1 MPDPIKVHPQALN
14 ESRHIGAGTRLWAFA
29 HVLPGARIGR
39 DCNLC
44 DHVFIENDVV
54 LGDRV
59 TVKSGVQLWD
69 GLRVGDDVF
78 IGPNATF
85 TNDPFP
91 RSRKHL
97 SRYPQTVLEAGC
109 SIGANATILP
119 GITIGRQAMVG
130 AGAVVTQAVPAFAIV
145 AGNPAR
151 ITGYAGASAR
161 LRDETALPPRASD
174 SGYERI
180 RTQVRGVNLHRLP
193 FHGDMRGDL
202 CVGEHGPGQAVPFAV
217 KRHFLVFNVP
227 SPEVRGQHAHLRCH
241 QMLFCLHGS
250 CRVVA
255 DDGRNRAEFT
265 LDDRRVGLHLP
276 PLTWALQYRY
286 TSDAVVLVLASHA
299 YDPDDYVRNYDDF
312 LKRVARRCKPGRT
325 GRSE

>member
-1 MPDPIKVHPQALN
+1 MPAKIKVHPQALN
-14 ESRHIGAGTRLWAFA
+14 ESRQIGRGTRIWAFA
-29 HVLPGARIGR
+29 HLLAGAKVGR
-39 DCNLC
+39 DCNIC
-44 DHVFIENDVV
+44 DQVFIENDVV

-59 TVKSGVQLWD
+59 TVKCGVQLWD

-91 RSRKHL
+91 RSKRRL
-97 SRYPQTVLEAGC
+97 SQHPQTVLESGC

-119 GITIGRQAMVG
+119 GLTIGRHAMIG
-130 AGAVVTQAVPAFAIV
+130 AGAVVTQSVPPFAIV
-145 AGNPAR
+145 MGNPAR
-151 ITGYAGASAR
+151 ITGYAGATAR
-161 LRDETALPPRASD
+161 LPRRAPTTVVSEGPAIETTP
-174 SGYERI
+174 
-180 RTQVRGVNLHRLP
+180 VRGVTLRRLP
-193 FHGDMRGDL
+193 KHADMRGDL
-202 CVGEHGPGQAVPFAV
+202 CVAEHGPGRTVPFAV

-255 DDGRNRAEFT
+255 DDGKNRAEF
-265 LDDRRVGLHLP
+265 LLNDCRLGLYLP

-286 TSDAVVLVLASHA
+286 TADAVMLVLASHA
-299 YDPDDYVRNYDDF
+299 YDAKDYLRDYDGF
-312 LKRVARRCKPGRT
+312 LRRVSKGRRSAGAQ
-325 GRSE
+325 RSR